1 MGWRWT
7 SIASIAMVFVA
18 VFSYSAA
25 AQAPECFSVAA
36 TIIGT
41 GGADELTGTA
51 GPDVIVGLGGIDI
64 IRGGGGD
71 DILCGGAGA
80 DRLIGGPDD
89 DLLNAGAG
97 RDAVAHGDSPNAIEL
112 DLVTGSSIG
121 WGSDT
126 LVSIEDAV
134 GSPYDDI
141 LVGDSDEN
149 RFQGGAG
156 ADAMHG
162 RGGDDFLGAAHRT
175 DSDGVSFGECTDL
188 GRGPDL
194 LVGGDGADELSGCG
208 GEDIARG
215 SAGRDTIE
223 GGGGDDDLDGG
234 AGNDHVSGGSSI
246 SKFGVSI
253 HCRPDKSGSDR
264 LSGQGGNDTLLG
276 CDGSDRIR
284 GDSGND
290 LLSGGNILQIFL
302 DLEACTTRDSRRDR
316 LEGGHGRDELWG
328 CGGADLLIGGG
339 GRDTAQFSGAER
351 PVRVRLHRRRAL
363 GEGRDRLRDIENITG
378 SEHADTIFGNRQ
390 ANVLRGGM
398 RHSRGGSGEFYSGRG
413 RDRIFGRAGNDVII
427 GGLHDDQLDGGRGRD
442 RAVYDLTYADHTVV
456 VDLSQRTSSGAEGS
470 DEIERI
476 EDVTAWF
483 DAKIVGNDGPNR
495 LVSRSYYGPDGV
507 LIGRGGR
514 DVLVAGLDDDVVR
527 GGEGRDVLD
536 GGPGRD
542 RLYGGPDLDRCKSG
556 ADYRNCEIRS

>member
-1 MGWRWT
+1 MGRLWT
-7 SIASIAMVFVA
+7 SIASIAAVIVA
-18 VFSYSAA
+18 VYPYSAA

-41 GGADELTGTA
+41 DGADELTGTA
-51 GPDVIVGLGGIDI
+51 GHDVIVGLGGIDV

-71 DILCGGAGA
+71 DILCGGAGT
-80 DRLIGGPDD
+80 DRLIGGADD
-89 DLLNAGAG
+89 DLLNGGAG
-97 RDAVAHGDSPNAIEL
+97 RDSVAHGDSPNAIEL
-112 DLVTGSSIG
+112 DLETGSSIG

-134 GSPYDDI
+134 GSPHDDVLI
-141 LVGDSDEN
+141 GDSDGN

-156 ADAMHG
+156 ADEMYG
-162 RGGDDFLGAAHRT
+162 SSGDDFLGAAHRT
-175 DSDGVSFGECTDL
+175 EEGVFFGECTDL

-194 LVGGDGADELSGCG
+194 LVGGDGADELFGCG
-208 GEDIARG
+208 GEDIVRG
-215 SAGRDTIE
+215 SRGGDRIE
-223 GGGGDDDLDGG
+223 GGRGDDDLEGG
-234 AGNDHVSGGSSI
+234 PDDDHVSGGSSI
-246 SKFGVSI
+246 SEFGVSI
-253 HCRPDKSGSDR
+253 HCRPDGSGSDR

-276 CDGSDRIR
+276 CNGSDRIR
-284 GDSGND
+284 GGSGND
-290 LLSGGNILQIFL
+290 LLSGGDFFQVFG
-302 DLEACTTRDSRRDR
+302 LEACTTRDSRRDR

-328 CGGADLLIGGG
+328 CGGGDLFIGGG
-339 GRDTAQFSGAER
+339 GRDTALFSGAEG
-351 PVRVRLHRRRAL
+351 PVVVRLHRHSAF

-378 SEHADTIFGNRQ
+378 SEHSDTIFGNRQ

-398 RHSRGGSGEFYSGRG
+398 HRMAGGSGEFYSGRG

-427 GGLHDDQLDGGRGRD
+427 GGLHDDQLDGGGGRD
-442 RAVYDLTYADHTVV
+442 RAVYDLTYDPDRTVV
-456 VDLSQRTSSGAEGS
+456 VDLSLGTSSGAEGS

-483 DAKIVGNDGPNR
+483 DTKIVGNDGPNR
-495 LVSRSYYGPDGV
+495 LVSRSYYGPLDGV

-514 DVLVAGLDDDVVR
+514 DVLLAGLGDDVVR
-527 GGEGRDVLD
+527 GGGGRDVLD

-556 ADYRNCEIRS
+556 AVYRSCEIRS